1 MLYTH
6 DYAQFARLES
16 VIRKLHSVDNC
27 WTMKLAGNK
36 TFIITLTP
44 ASKTALISEWLMKAI
59 VKKKIMYVVDE
70 ILRNSDKARLQFFFC
85 SQNNG
90 LAKQWNGHRHASL
103 WRHDVLLETRV
114 SQNLAKLGA
123 VGHKMS
129 GMEGGENWS
138 KLGSLGG
145 RVSTLALILEGEM

>member
-27 WTMKLAGNK
+27 WTMKAAGNK

-44 ASKTALISEWLMKAI
+44 ASKTALISEWLVKAI

-70 ILRNSDKARLQFFFC
+70 ILRNSDKAWLQFFFVHRTM
-85 SQNNG
+85 G
-90 LAKQWNGHRHASL
+90 LLNSEMDIDTLPYGVVTSL
-103 WRHDVLLETRV
+103 LVL
-114 SQNLAKLGA
+114 AWA
-123 VGHKMS
+123 C
-129 GMEGGENWS
+129 
-138 KLGSLGG
+138 
-145 RVSTLALILEGEM
+145 